1 MQRQKRGFRSDFDPS
16 RVDMF
21 IGTYRLFMEAERSL
35 VVPPEF
41 QAQLAQGACITRGF
55 EQDLLLMS
63 EQVFQEKCRRIASLN
78 MADPSVRLLNR
89 LILSNASR
97 LEMDA
102 SGRLSIPAG
111 LAAFA
116 GLQKEI
122 VLIGQGDYIEAWAPS
137 TWEQQSGILMNV
149 VANSDRFAH
158 LDLTLAQE

>member
-1 MQRQKRGFRSDFDPS
+1 
-16 RVDMF
+16 MF
-21 IGTYRLFMEAERSL
+21 IGTYRLSMEAEHSL
-35 VVPPEF
+35 VIPPEYR
-41 QAQLAQGACITRGF
+41 AQLAQGAYITRGF

-63 EQVFQEKCRRIASLN
+63 AEVFQEKCRRVASLN

-89 LILSNASR
+89 LILSNASK

-102 SGRLSIPAG
+102 SGHLAIPAE

-137 TWEQQSGILMNV
+137 TWEQQSGILMNI
-149 VANSDRFAH
+149 AGNTDRFAH
-158 LDLTLAQE
+158 LDLTLA